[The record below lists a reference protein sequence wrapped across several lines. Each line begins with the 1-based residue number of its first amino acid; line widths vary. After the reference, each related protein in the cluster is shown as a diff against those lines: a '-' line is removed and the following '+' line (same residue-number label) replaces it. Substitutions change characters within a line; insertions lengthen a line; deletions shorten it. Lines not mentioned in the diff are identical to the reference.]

1 MIKTASSASPDEE
14 SDEYDVKP
22 LQEACL
28 RFSKTQQAEPDI
40 NKATERVR
48 EYAIQ
53 IFQSALSAR
62 VIVITM
68 ERDELNERAHHAS
81 ERLKAIELQE
91 RNTLPYESVPEIRKT
106 GSSNK
111 IPFVQWDL
119 NDRIVFVLSL
129 TGLVCLLPAASFNV
143 VASIMG
149 QGMPVFLDNPW
160 LAVGLSFL
168 LPTGSLAIHSLG
180 DLLPSGR
187 ARYRYMLSTLSVTAV
202 VLLAWVTLF
211 SENFP
216 IAAGAMP
223 FEILEQQSTASSAGP
238 AFTFTQLAGEMLA
251 GASLFLVVGH
261 VLRKYTPE
269 AVIRVPEMIQVAQE
283 KATVRAVYEAV
294 QKRLREVHAL
304 EKRMEACKQCFI
316 MEQVALFLSLRRR
329 WDDTNPLTQ

>member
-1 MIKTASSASPDEE
+1 MTKTATPDEE
-14 SDEYDVKP
+14 SDEYLIKP

-28 RFSKTQQAEPDI
+28 KFSMTQQTEPDM

-48 EYAIQ
+48 EYAAQ
-53 IFQSALSAR
+53 IHASALKDRA
-62 VIVITM
+62 IAIPM
-68 ERDELNERAHHAS
+68 EIEELEERAHHAS

-91 RNTLPYESVPEIRKT
+91 RNTLPYEKVPEIRKT

-119 NDRIVFVLSL
+119 NDLIVFVLCL
-129 TGLVCLLPAASFNV
+129 AGLLCLLPAASFNV
-143 VASIMG
+143 YAAIMA
-149 QGMPVFLDNPW
+149 QGIPVFLDNPW

-168 LPTGSLAIHSLG
+168 LPVGSLSIHSLG
-180 DLLPSGR
+180 DLLPTDR
-187 ARYRYMLSTLSVTAV
+187 ARYRYMLGTLSVTAV

-223 FEILEQQSTASSAGP
+223 FEIFEQQSTASSTGP

-269 AVIRVPEMIQVAQE
+269 TVIRVPEMIQLAQE
-283 KATVRAVYEAV
+283 KATLRAVYESV
-294 QKRLREVHAL
+294 QKRLRDAHAL
-304 EKRMEACKQCFI
+304 QKRMEACKQCFI
-316 MEQVALFLSLRRR
+316 LEQIARFQALRRR
-329 WDDTNPLTQ
+329 WDDTNPLAQ